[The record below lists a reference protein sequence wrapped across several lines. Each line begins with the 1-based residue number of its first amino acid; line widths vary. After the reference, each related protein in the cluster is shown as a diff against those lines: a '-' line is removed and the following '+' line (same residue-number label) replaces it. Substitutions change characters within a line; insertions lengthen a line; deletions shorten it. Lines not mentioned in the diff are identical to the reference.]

1 VSLDINIEKVGK
13 FAGLENADSALIHTH
28 LSNFSPS
35 IVRARHHPCV
45 EPSLPCVTRCLQV
58 DYGEVKYR
66 DRMLPSTGLEQR
78 SYNERKPQQSARAP
92 SQPVATNQ
100 AVEASFMSSIPAN
113 QSGMGTSMPADHDA
127 TQPSHRATEATQAV
141 RPCCSLRLQSSI
153 EDLTTGRHL
162 QSARAV
168 ASTATGP
175 ATAVER
181 IETVQPSCPHLRR
194 DFPTSVPGTYI

>member
-66 DRMLPSTGLEQR
+66 DRMLP
-78 SYNERKPQQSARAP
+78 
-92 SQPVATNQ
+92 
-100 AVEASFMSSIPAN
+100 SIPAN